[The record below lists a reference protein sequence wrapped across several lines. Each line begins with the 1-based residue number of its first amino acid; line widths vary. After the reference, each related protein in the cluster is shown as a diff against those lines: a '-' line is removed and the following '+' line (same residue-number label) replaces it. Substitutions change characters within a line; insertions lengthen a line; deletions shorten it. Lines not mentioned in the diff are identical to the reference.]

1 MQVFCT
7 EFRDRQPEYYR
18 AAIGRGSVSVNGKT
32 VDENYKIQNGDCI
45 SHTIHRHEP
54 PVSSQPIKIIHH
66 NPETGLLVIDKP
78 AGIPVHGAG
87 RYHQNSIVSIL
98 RLEYGF
104 KDVAAINRLDRLT
117 SGVMLLGLNKVLAA
131 EMHNVFL
138 QRNVSKEYYC
148 RVAGKFPD
156 GEVKVDKPIIVV
168 SPKHGLNRLRE
179 DGKPSST
186 VFEKVFYDEKREQS
200 VVLAK
205 PLTGRT
211 HQIRYTRML
220 SAC

>member
-1 MQVFCT
+1 
-7 EFRDRQPEYYR
+7 
-18 AAIGRGSVSVNGKT
+18 VNGKQAEET
-32 VDENYKIQNGDCI
+32 YKIQNGDCI

-54 PVSSQPIKIIHH
+54 PVSSKPIKIIHH
-66 NPETGLLVIDKP
+66 DAETGFLVIDKP

-87 RYHQNSIVSIL
+87 RYHQNSIISIL

-104 KDVAAINRLDRLT
+104 KDVAALNRLDRLT
-117 SGVMLLGLNKVLAA
+117 SGIMLLALNKTLAA
-131 EMHNVFL
+131 KFQVQFL
-138 QRNVSKEYYC
+138 QRNISKEYYC
-148 RVAGKFPD
+148 RVVGRFPD
-156 GEVKVDKPIIVV
+156 GEITVDKPIIVV

-186 VFEKVFYDEKREQS
+186 IFERIFYDEERKQS

-211 HQIRYTRML
+211 HQIRYNHPL
-220 SAC
+220 H